1 MPMPPGEN
9 LIARVSV
16 PGAFGVEI
24 EDCGQAVPTHPDE
37 DVWVAS
43 SSPARR
49 REFALGRFC
58 ARAALIQM
66 GAGDVVIAP
75 GPDGAPVWP
84 AGIVGS
90 ITHTAGYAAA
100 IVGSRSDFLGI
111 GVDAERIGG
120 VTEHLFPKLFDSQ
133 ERALLATLDEEKR
146 CLVSTIFFSAK
157 EAYFKAWR
165 PVNGKPLSFQDIH
178 VVWEGERFHANQD
191 QGLVAISGGLVVTSV
206 LLR

>member
-1 MPMPPGEN
+1 MPPAES
-9 LIARVSV
+9 LIARVCA

-24 EDCGQAVPTHPDE
+24 EDCGQAIPTHPDE
-37 DVWVAS
+37 DILVAS
-43 SSPARR
+43 SIPARR
-49 REFALGRFC
+49 REFALGRSC
-58 ARAALIQM
+58 ARAALMQM
-66 GAGDVVIAP
+66 GAGEAVIAR

-84 AGIVGS
+84 PGIVGS

-100 IVGSRSDFLGI
+100 IAGRRSDFLGI

-120 VTEHLFPKLFDSQ
+120 VTEHLYPKLFDPQ
-133 ERALLATLDEEKR
+133 ERALLATLDGERR
-146 CLVSTIFFSAK
+146 CLASTILFSAK

-165 PVNGKPLSFQDIH
+165 PVNGKPLSFQGIH

-191 QGLVAISGGLVVTSV
+191 QGLMAVSGGLVVTSV